1 MKGLR
6 KLKIELSEAEF
17 QTIFNA
23 LLDRPFKEVFALI
36 QKMQDVYKD
45 KGGEER
51 MIAQTNA
58 QRHNG
63 RMGGGA
69 SCSFGGRRNGP

>member
-6 KLKIELSEAEF
+6 KLKIELSEAEL

-45 KGGEER
+45 KGGEE
-51 MIAQTNA
+51 T
-58 QRHNG
+58 
-63 RMGGGA
+63 
-69 SCSFGGRRNGP
+69 

>member
-6 KLKIELSEAEF
+6 KLKIELSEAEV

-36 QKMQDVYKD
+36 QKMQELYR
-45 KGGEER
+45 GEKNDS
-51 MIAQTNA
+51 TDSN
-58 QRHNG
+58 
-63 RMGGGA
+63 
-69 SCSFGGRRNGP
+69 

>member
-23 LLDRPFKEVFALI
+23 LLERPFKEVFALI

-45 KGGEER
+45 KGGEE
-51 MIAQTNA
+51 T
-58 QRHNG
+58 
-63 RMGGGA
+63 
-69 SCSFGGRRNGP
+69 

>member
-6 KLKIELSEAEF
+6 KLKIELSDAEV

-36 QKMQDVYKD
+36 QKIQELYNGEKNGSTDV
-45 KGGEER
+45 
-51 MIAQTNA
+51 
-58 QRHNG
+58 
-63 RMGGGA
+63 
-69 SCSFGGRRNGP
+69 